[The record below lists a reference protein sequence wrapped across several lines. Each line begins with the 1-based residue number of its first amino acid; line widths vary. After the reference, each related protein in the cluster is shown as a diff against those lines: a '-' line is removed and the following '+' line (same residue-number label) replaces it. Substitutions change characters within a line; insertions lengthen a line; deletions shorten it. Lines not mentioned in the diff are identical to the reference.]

1 MKDASGRAE
10 ELLTRFELERGGGSP
25 AEEAGALAFSEIL
38 GRRVRAGELS
48 DQRISTVDKI
58 QEALAAGDYARAAEL
73 GDFFADEA
81 EVVYGI
87 YRGWIPQLIDFLL
100 DRGSS
105 LDEVTELNER
115 ILSLLALPAGR
126 RFYARRLWSEFRR
139 AVREFVQACG
149 AERAE
154 EASTRLETMWDTW
167 RQLHDR
173 DVDHIYGLM
182 DAIVR
187 RHGEATLAQMW
198 DAIIGDL
205 FSSRYAKF
213 NIAEYSWSESLWTN
227 LYLVMEAMRGHL
239 VGPGRKGNFE
249 FEEDDDRYTFRFDP
263 CGSGGHTLRGDDEVE
278 GTPPRMEPPYGWGVT
293 TEEHDFAWNTKG
305 VCYYCSNCCVVMQL
319 KPIDA
324 FGYPVRVVEP
334 PTYPSNTHAKCT
346 WHVYKDPTNVPERY
360 YRAVGR
366 EKPDD
371 LRKPEE

>member
-10 ELLTRFELERGGGSP
+10 EILTRLELDAESDSRGA
-25 AEEAGALAFSEIL
+25 AEGALAFSEIL
-38 GRRVRAGELS
+38 GRRVRAGSLE
-48 DQRISTVDKI
+48 DQRVSTVDKI
-58 QEALAAGDYARAAEL
+58 EAALAAGEYERAAEL

-81 EVVYGI
+81 EVIFGI

-100 DRGSS
+100 ERGATVEEIS
-105 LDEVTELNER
+105 ELNER
-115 ILSLLALPAGR
+115 ILALLSLPDGR
-126 RFYARRLWSEFRR
+126 RFYARRHWSEFKR
-139 AVREFVQACG
+139 AVRDFILACG
-149 AERAE
+149 AERHD
-154 EASTRLETMWDTW
+154 EASTRLESMWETW

-173 DVDHIYGLM
+173 DVDHVYGLM

-187 RHGEATLAQMW
+187 RHGEAELAQMW

-205 FSSRYAKF
+205 FSARYAKF

-239 VGPGRKGNFE
+239 VGPGRRGNFE
-249 FEEDDDRYTFRFDP
+249 FEEDDERYTFRFDP

-278 GTPPRMEPPYGWGVT
+278 GTPPRMEAPYRWGVT
-293 TEEHDFAWNTKG
+293 TEEHDFAWNLKG

-346 WHVYKDPTNVPERY
+346 WHVYKDPTRVPERF

-366 EKPDD
+366 EKPAE
-371 LRKPEE
+371 LGEPEG